1 MSSSADRILTTHVG
15 SLPRPVDLLDAMRE
29 KYNADSY
36 DEAAFAAKV
45 RQAVIDTVATQ
56 ARIGIDIVSDGEQ
69 GKLGF
74 YAYVRERLSGFEMA
88 DPQPMEVVMGRA
100 KEVQAFPE
108 YYQRYFAKR
117 SGPRVGNS
125 SQPIKCTGPIEYQG
139 HAALKTDIDNLK
151 VAMDA
156 AGVDRAFMPAI
167 APRGV
172 GNNEYYGSEEAY
184 VEAVAEAL
192 RTEYVAIIDAGLDLQ
207 VDDAWLTNLYGQ
219 DDITDLAGMRKEAE
233 KYVEL
238 LNYALRDLPQDRI
251 RFHTCYGIN
260 EGPRVFDV
268 PFENF
273 IDIMLKVNA
282 GAYSFEAGNPRH
294 EHEWHL
300 WEHIKLPEGRRIM
313 PGVITH
319 STNVVEH
326 PELVADR
333 ICRFAGAVGREN
345 VIASSDCGFSSNA
358 SYETDI
364 PLSVVM
370 EKFKSLVQG
379 ADIASKRLWS

>member
-15 SLPRPVDLLDAMRE
+15 SLPRPAELLDAMRE
-29 KYNADSY
+29 KYNAGSH

-45 RQAVIDTVATQ
+45 RESVIETVTTQ
-56 ARIGIDIVSDGEQ
+56 ARLGIDIVSDGEQ

-74 YAYVRERLSGFEMA
+74 YAYVRERLTGFEPA
-88 DPQPMEVVMGRA
+88 EPQPMEVVMGRA
-100 KEVQAFPE
+100 KEVRAFPE

-117 SGPRVGNS
+117 SGPRIS
-125 SQPIKCTGPIEYQG
+125 DASQPMKCTGPVTYKG

-151 VAMDA
+151 LACEA
-156 AGVDRAFMPAI
+156 AGIDHAFMPAI

-172 GNNEYYGSEEAY
+172 GNNEYYPSEEAY
-184 VEAVAEAL
+184 VEAVAEAM
-192 RTEYVAIIDAGLDLQ
+192 REEYVAIIDAGFDLQ
-207 VDDAWLTNLYGQ
+207 LDDAWLTNLYGQ
-219 DDITDLAGMRKEAE
+219 DDISDLQGMRTQAE

-238 LNYALRDLPQDRI
+238 MNHSLRGLPQERI

-260 EGPRVFDV
+260 EGPRVYDV

-300 WEHIKLPEGRRIM
+300 WERVKLPDGKKIL

-333 ICRFAGAVGREN
+333 IERFASVVGREN
-345 VIASSDCGFSSNA
+345 VIASADCGFSSNA

-364 PLSVVM
+364 PLSVVW
-370 EKFKSLVQG
+370 EKFRSLAQG
-379 ADIASKRLWS
+379 AELASKRLWS

>member
-1 MSSSADRILTTHVG
+1 MTSTADRILTTHVG
-15 SLPRPVDLLDAMRE
+15 SLPRPVELLDAMRE
-29 KYNADSY
+29 KYNSPSY
-36 DEAAFAAKV
+36 NDAAFQAKV
-45 RQAVIDTVATQ
+45 RTAVIDTVTEQ
-56 ARIGIDIVSDGEQ
+56 ARIGLDIVSDGEQ

-88 DPQPMEVVMGRA
+88 DPEPMEVVMGRT
-100 KEVQAFPE
+100 KEVRAFPE

-125 SQPIKCTGPIEYQG
+125 SQPVKCTGPIEYQG
-139 HAALKTDIDNLK
+139 QAALQTDIDNLRT
-151 VAMDA
+151 ALAA

-172 GNNEYYGSEEAY
+172 GNNEYYGSEEDY
-184 VEAVAEAL
+184 VRAVAEAL
-192 RTEYVAIIDAGLDLQ
+192 RVEYIAIIEAGFDLQ
-207 VDDAWLTNLYGQ
+207 LDDAWLTNLYGN
-219 DDITDLAGMRKEAE
+219 DETTDLPGMRRQAE

-238 LNYALRDLPQDRI
+238 LNHALRDLPQERI

-260 EGPRVFDV
+260 EGPRVYDM
-268 PFENF
+268 PFEHY
-273 IDIMLKVNA
+273 IDIMLKVDA
-282 GAYSFEAGNPRH
+282 GAYSFENANPRH

-300 WEHIKLPEGRRIM
+300 WEQVTLPEGKKII

-333 ICRFAGAVGREN
+333 IVRFAGAVGREN
-345 VIASSDCGFSSNA
+345 VIAGADCGFSSNA

-364 PLSVVM
+364 PLSVVW
-370 EKFKSLVQG
+370 EKFKALVAG
-379 ADIASKRLWS
+379 AEIASKRLWS

>member
-15 SLPRPVDLLDAMRE
+15 SLPRPVELLDAMRE
-29 KYNADSY
+29 KYNTGSY
-36 DEAAFAAKV
+36 DVAAFDAMV

-56 ARIGIDIVSDGEQ
+56 ARLGIDIVSDGEQ
-69 GKLGF
+69 GKVGF

-88 DPQPMEVVMGRA
+88 EPQPMEVVMGRA

-117 SGPRVGNS
+117 SGPRISNA
-125 SQPIKCTGPIEYQG
+125 SQPMKCTGPVTYQG
-139 HAALKTDIDNLK
+139 HAALKTDIENLR
-151 VAMDA
+151 AACQA
-156 AGVDRAFMPAI
+156 AGVASAFMPAI

-172 GNNEYYGSEEAY
+172 GNNQYYPSEEAY
-184 VEAVAEAL
+184 VEAVAEAM
-192 RTEYVAIIDAGLDLQ
+192 REEYVAILDAGFDLQ
-207 VDDAWLTNLYGQ
+207 LDDAWLTNLYGQ
-219 DDITDLAGMRKEAE
+219 DDISDLAGMRKQAE

-238 LNYALRDLPQDRI
+238 LNHALRGLPEERI

-260 EGPRVFDV
+260 EGPRVYDV

-273 IDIMLKVNA
+273 IDIMLRVNA
-282 GAYSFEAGNPRH
+282 GAYSFEAANPRH

-300 WEHIKLPEGRRIM
+300 WETTKLPDGRKIL
-313 PGVITH
+313 PGLITH

-333 ICRFAGAVGREN
+333 IVRFAGAVGRDN
-345 VIASSDCGFSSNA
+345 VIASADCGFSSNA

-364 PLSVVM
+364 PASVVW
-370 EKFKSLVQG
+370 EKFRSLAQG
-379 ADIASKRLWS
+379 AEIASKRLWG

>member
-1 MSSSADRILTTHVG
+1 MSSSNDRILTTHVG
-15 SLPRPVDLLDAMRE
+15 SLPRPVELLDAMRE
-29 KYNADSY
+29 KYNAPSY

-56 ARIGIDIVSDGEQ
+56 ARLGIDIVSDGEQ

-88 DPQPMEVVMGRA
+88 EPQPMEVVMGRA
-100 KEVQAFPE
+100 KEVRAFPE

-117 SGPRVGNS
+117 SGPRIS
-125 SQPIKCTGPIEYQG
+125 DASQPMKCTGPIEYQG
-139 HAALKTDIDNLK
+139 HAALKTDIENLK
-151 VAMDA
+151 AACDA

-172 GNNEYYGSEEAY
+172 GNNEYYSSEEAY

-192 RTEYVAIIDAGLDLQ
+192 REEYVAILDAGFDLQ
-207 VDDAWLTNLYGQ
+207 LDDAWLTNLYGQ
-219 DDITDLAGMRKEAE
+219 DDIADLQGMRKQAAQ
-233 KYVEL
+233 YVEL
-238 LNYALRDLPQDRI
+238 LNHALRGLPAERV

-260 EGPRVFDV
+260 EGPRVYDV

-273 IDIMLKVNA
+273 IDIMLSVNA

-300 WEHIKLPEGRRIM
+300 WESMKLPEGKKII

-333 ICRFAGAVGREN
+333 ICRFASAVGREN
-345 VIASSDCGFSSNA
+345 VIAGADCGFSSNA

-364 PLSVVM
+364 PLGVVW
-370 EKFKSLVQG
+370 EKFKSLAQG
-379 ADIASKRLWS
+379 AEIASKRLWS

>member
-1 MSSSADRILTTHVG
+1 MSTSNDRILTTHVG
-15 SLPRPVDLLDAMRE
+15 SLPRPIDLLDAMRE

-36 DEAAFAAKV
+36 DELAFAAKV

-56 ARIGIDIVSDGEQ
+56 SRIGIDIVSDGEL
-69 GKLGF
+69 GKVGF
-74 YAYVRERLSGFEMA
+74 YAYIRERLTGFEPA
-88 DPQPMEVVMGRA
+88 APQPMEVVMGRA
-100 KEVQAFPE
+100 KEVRAFPE

-117 SGPRVGNS
+117 SGPRIS
-125 SQPIKCTGPIEYQG
+125 DASQPMTCTGPIAYQG
-139 HAALKTDIDNLK
+139 HAALKTDIENLK
-151 VAMDA
+151 TALDA
-156 AGVDRAFMPAI
+156 AGVDHAFMPAI

-172 GNNEYYGSEEAY
+172 GNNQYYSSEEAY
-184 VEAVAEAL
+184 VEAVATAL
-192 RTEYVAIIDAGLDLQ
+192 REEYLAIINAGLDLQ
-207 VDDAWLTNLYGQ
+207 LDDAWLTNLYGQ
-219 DDITDLAGMRKEAE
+219 DDIADLQGMRRQAE

-238 LNYALRDLPQDRI
+238 MNHALRGIPAERI

-260 EGPRVFDV
+260 EGPRVYDV

-300 WEHIKLPEGRRIM
+300 WETVKLPEGKKVL

-333 ICRFAGAVGREN
+333 ICRFASVVGREN
-345 VIASSDCGFSSNA
+345 VIASADCGFSSNA

-364 PLSVVM
+364 PLSVVL
-370 EKFKSLVQG
+370 EKFTSLAQG
-379 ADIASKRLWS
+379 AEIASKRLWS